1 MHNLFPPSPFGTTTI
16 GADQLESLSLITPAS
31 SNLSISAL
39 TQSWCFKA
47 RVYGLFATGDDPQ
60 YQ

>member
-1 MHNLFPPSPFGTTTI
+1 MHSLFLPSPFGTTTI

-47 RVYGLFATGDDPQ
+47 RVMVSLQQGDDPQ